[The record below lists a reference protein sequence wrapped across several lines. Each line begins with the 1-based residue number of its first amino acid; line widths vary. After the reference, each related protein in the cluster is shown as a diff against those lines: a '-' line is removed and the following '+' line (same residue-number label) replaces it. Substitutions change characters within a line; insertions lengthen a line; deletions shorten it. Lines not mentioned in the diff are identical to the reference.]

1 MYKQL
6 TLHNFKI
13 KFIQNK
19 LFSTLPYFYS
29 IRSYLTGQNF
39 CVLKEHLNFS
49 DFLILQDLISKNSHI
64 LLFYLDNRFYTDDK
78 LKFLNK
84 LFKNNTY
91 ELPYTAY
98 FYFLLKLGFILKFE
112 KLNKV
117 GLV

>member
-13 KFIQNK
+13 KYIQNK
-19 LFSTLPYFYS
+19 FFSKLPYFCS
-29 IRSYLTGQNF
+29 VSNYLTGQNF
-39 CVLKEHLNFS
+39 CILKEQLNFS
-49 DFLILQDLISKNSHI
+49 DFLILQDLIREKSHI
-64 LLFYLDNRFYTDDK
+64 LLFYLDNRFYTDEK

-84 LFKNNTY
+84 LFKNKTY

-98 FYFLLKLGFILKFE
+98 FYFVLKLGFILKFE

-117 GLV
+117 SLV